1 MLPLFR
7 RSVGLLLKIQLPH
20 WALAYQLLPEKP
32 SQNPSEPSK
41 TTLVGSP
48 FGSLH
53 LSCPET
59 SHHQGNLKDVDHM
72 VAVGQEPLFGSE
84 V

>member
-32 SQNPSEPSK
+32 SQNPICTLK
-41 TTLVGSP
+41 TTLLGSS
-48 FGSLH
+48 FGSLP
-53 LSCPET
+53 LS
-59 SHHQGNLKDVDHM
+59 
-72 VAVGQEPLFGSE
+72 
-84 V
+84 